1 MLAKDIMTTNV
12 ATVAPDTTVEEILR
26 WSHIV
31 GQLGGEVKVYS
42 AC

>member
-1 MLAKDIMTTNV
+1 MLEI
-12 ATVAPDTTVEEILR
+12 EEITGRDNQIIREALSIDLR

-42 AC
+42 AA